1 MLRGAGRLSN
11 TSHCFIFRGKETWH
25 EKSEVFRHGLIEQA
39 ALAGIKMNKRQV
51 ELFHKTAREA

>member
-1 MLRGAGRLSN
+1 M
-11 TSHCFIFRGKETWH
+11 GKETWH
-25 EKSEVFRHGLIEQA
+25 EKSEVFCHSLIEQA